1 MPIKETASDALWMGL
16 LAGLGAVVIET
27 ILLGSFYLFDPA
39 AKKIIEDHSISLVIS
54 FPVIFVAA
62 FGFSLQ
68 SALEGQFWRGK
79 WK

>member
-1 MPIKETASDALWMGL
+1 LPIKETVSDALWMGFFV
-16 LAGLGAVVIET
+16 GLGAIVIEL

-39 AKKIIEDHSISLVIS
+39 AKRIIEDHSTSLFVS
-54 FPVIFVAA
+54 FPVIFVTA

-68 SALEGQFWRGK
+68 FALEGQFWRGK

>member
-1 MPIKETASDALWMGL
+1 MKETVPDALWMGV
-16 LAGLGAVVIET
+16 LAGLGAVVIEA
-27 ILLGSFYLFDPA
+27 ILLASFYLFDPA

-62 FGFSLQ
+62 FGLSLQ
-68 SALEGQFWRGK
+68 FALEGQFWRGK

>member
-1 MPIKETASDALWMGL
+1 MKETVSDALWMGV
-16 LAGLGAVVIET
+16 LAGLGAVVIEA

-39 AKKIIEDHSISLVIS
+39 AKKIIEDHNVSLVIS

-68 SALEGQFWRGK
+68 FALEGQFWRGK

>member
-1 MPIKETASDALWMGL
+1 MAIKETVSDALWMGG
-16 LAGLGAVVIET
+16 LAGLGAVAIEA

-39 AKKIIEDHSISLVIS
+39 AKRIIEDHSMS
-54 FPVIFVAA
+54 FLASVPVIFIAA

-68 SALEGQFWRGK
+68 FALEGQFWRGK

>member
-1 MPIKETASDALWMGL
+1 LAIKETASDALWMGL

-27 ILLGSFYLFDPA
+27 ILLGSFYLFDPSA
-39 AKKIIEDHSISLVIS
+39 RKIIEGHSTSLIISI
-54 FPVIFVAA
+54 PVIFVVA

-68 SALEGQFWRGK
+68 FALEGQFWRGQ

>member
-1 MPIKETASDALWMGL
+1 MKETVSDVLWMGV
-16 LAGLGAVVIET
+16 LAGLGAVVIEA

-39 AKKIIEDHSISLVIS
+39 AKKIIEDHSISLGIS
-54 FPVIFVAA
+54 IPVIFVAA

-68 SALEGQFWRGK
+68 FALEGQFWRGK

>member
-1 MPIKETASDALWMGL
+1 MGT
-16 LAGLGAVVIET
+16 LAGLGAIAIEL
-27 ILLGSFYLFDPA
+27 IILGSFYLFDPA
-39 AKKIIEDHSISLVIS
+39 AKKIIEDHSTSLFIS

-68 SALEGQFWRGK
+68 FALEGQFWRGK